1 MGWDIDGS
9 GTGGNKQESDSP
21 CLHTDNAQETVY
33 LCPYCT
39 SSYPAKEPLQTH
51 LITKHAAAMFGEADV
66 IETLIKVSNRV
77 EYLLR
82 HSQDC
87 RDSDVQLIIEY
98 MKRWAIKQD
107 GEPLFKQEG
116 GSEQICA
123 SGTKIEWENLFG
135 VYESIRRI
143 RERIQNPEI
152 EKKWNGELFDSELM
166 PSEEVELK
174 RRIRAR
180 KIRNVMVQTS
190 LTHASPSGTKRM
202 TTDTGAADAALY
214 AFGKEIL

>member
-1 MGWDIDGS
+1 MSWPDNQTRWGIDEK
-9 GTGGNKQESDSP
+9 GNK
-21 CLHTDNAQETVY
+21 A
-33 LCPYCT
+33 
-39 SSYPAKEPLQTH
+39 
-51 LITKHAAAMFGEADV
+51 
-66 IETLIKVSNRV
+66 
-77 EYLLR
+77 
-82 HSQDC
+82 
-87 RDSDVQLIIEY
+87 
-98 MKRWAIKQD
+98 
-107 GEPLFKQEG
+107 
-116 GSEQICA
+116 EQICA

-166 PSEEVELK
+166 PSEEVELR

-180 KIRNVMVQTS
+180 KIRKVMVQTS